1 MYKYSIYNYE
11 YEGEKSYIV
20 TNFINNKIYI
30 MNKETYEKYK
40 NFEKYLKDEEV
51 KKMMELGFIVKEQK
65 VR

>member
-11 YEGEKSYIV
+11 YEGEKGYIV
-20 TNFINNKIYI
+20 TNFINNQTFI
-30 MNKETYEKYK
+30 MSKETYEKYK

-51 KKMMELGFIVKEQK
+51 KKMMELGFIVKAQK

>member
-20 TNFINNKIYI
+20 TNFINNKTYI